1 MNQYSE
7 LLLYLKQL
15 LESDPL
21 VNTVTKGNISDLD
34 LNKMNISHLAHI
46 LVTNPNFNN
55 SQSITFNVEL
65 TVVGVVD
72 INNKFLEDKFWN
84 NDNTVDVLNET
95 LAIINRA
102 YYKLLTDFE
111 DKGYRAVQN
120 ASATEVESTANNMI
134 GWTLP
139 FEVEVPNNKISLCQ

>member
-1 MNQYSE
+1 MNAA
-7 LLLYLKQL
+7 
-15 LESDPL
+15 
-21 VNTVTKGNISDLD
+21 
-34 LNKMNISHLAHI
+34 KMNISHLAHI

-72 INNKFLEDKFWN
+72 VNNEFLEDKFWN
-84 NDNTVDVLNET
+84 NDNTVDVLHET

-120 ASATEVESTANNMI
+120 ASATEVENTANNMI